1 MENVRSLLVVGDR
14 FSQFGALDGAVTVSR
29 LASMLDGQAPA
40 CEIPSRLLVG
50 QGVSESWRAYLRER
64 AVARGL
70 ALELVDI
77 PGQALRTG
85 RHFAHKHRRHN
96 ILITD
101 PSQVGVQRY
110 HCHLVVDDECE
121 VMSDHTTGCHLQG
134 MLLIEAARQSFLA
147 VTEWFLLDANQK
159 YYFVIN
165 RLDVTY
171 HRFAFPV
178 GTEIDIALRNVDS
191 SRGDRVAAEATIRF
205 LQHGECVA
213 EVQVA
218 YTAILEDRL
227 LQREA
232 QMAQGALLQSLSA
245 PKDGAARAMQAS

>member
-1 MENVRSLLVVGDR
+1 
-14 FSQFGALDGAVTVSR
+14 
-29 LASMLDGQAPA
+29 
-40 CEIPSRLLVG
+40 
-50 QGVSESWRAYLRER
+50 
-64 AVARGL
+64 
-70 ALELVDI
+70 
-77 PGQALRTG
+77 
-85 RHFAHKHRRHN
+85 
-96 ILITD
+96 
-101 PSQVGVQRY
+101 
-110 HCHLVVDDECE
+110 
-121 VMSDHTTGCHLQG
+121 MSDHTTGCHLQG